1 MKFRKDFVT
10 NSSSSSYVCEICGCV
25 ESGMDMCLSDAGMM
39 ECVNG
44 HVFCCDEA
52 LDFPSK
58 KEMIQAILE
67 NEWNVKKRYSYYTRT
82 YETTVY
88 TKEQLNDFEEDTL
101 FFDFYNEEGHYNV
114 PECVC
119 PICQFIEYSEYD
131 LSAYLLKEY
140 HIPRDEVFTEVKK
153 LNKRRRK
160 LYENEYITYVCKKFD
175 LNPTEIVAGWKER
188 FGTYSDFNKW
198 LRG

>member
-1 MKFRKDFVT
+1 MKFRLDYVT
-10 NSSSSSYVCEICGCV
+10 NSSSSSYVCEICGRT
-25 ESGMDMCLSDAGMM
+25 ESGWDLGLRDCEMM

-44 HVFCCDEA
+44 HVFCYDEA
-52 LDFPSK
+52 LPLPSK
-58 KEMIQAILE
+58 KEMIKTILE
-67 NEWNVKKRYSYYTRT
+67 NKWNERSEYDCTIHKHVVIIYAKDELLEK
-82 YETTVY
+82 
-88 TKEQLNDFEEDTL
+88 DEDTL
-101 FFDFYNEEGHYNV
+101 FFDFYNDGHYDV
-114 PECVC
+114 PESVC

-140 HIPRDEVFTEVKK
+140 GVSRDEVFAEVKK

-188 FGTYSDFNKW
+188 FNTYNEFKKW
-198 LRG
+198 LKA